1 MPDITTVNDKV
12 VEFRGVDNLVI
23 AEVTKDSLTEDYT
36 TGAVQA
42 LAPVAEIS
50 KTVESSSETHYYDN
64 VGALV
69 IRSEGSDE
77 VTLTVPALSL
87 PMLAYITGKH
97 IDDVTGAFIDGES
110 VEKYFAIG
118 YRLKLTDGT
127 YRYVWRLKGAFSIPD
142 ETSSTENNGTDTNN
156 QQLTYTGLQ
165 TLSKFDNAGGT
176 GVEGRAKSVVI
187 DERDG
192 KCDLTTFFS
201 TVQTPD
207 TIGNLAI
214 STVTALALS
223 SNAIQVTEGN
233 TDTLVATTSPS
244 GQHVS
249 WRSSN
254 PLVATVDSNGVVTAV
269 SVGTSVV
276 TATAGSYSAACTVTV
291 VSA

>member
-36 TGAVQA
+36 TGAVQM

-110 VEKYFAIG
+110 VERYFAIG

-176 GVEGRAKSVVI
+176 GVAGRAKSVVI

-214 STVTALALS
+214 STVTGLS
-223 SNAIQVTEGN
+223 IDKSTSSITVGG
-233 TDTLVATTSPS
+233 TDTITATTTPT
-244 GQHVS
+244 GKNVI
-249 WRSSN
+249 WTSSN
-254 PLVATVDSNGVVTAV
+254 PGVATVSGGVVTGVAA
-269 SVGTSVV
+269 GTAVV
-276 TATAGSYSAACTVTV
+276 TATAGHYSAACVVTV
-291 VSA
+291 STN

>member
-1 MPDITTVNDKV
+1 M
-12 VEFRGVDNLVI
+12 
-23 AEVTKDSLTEDYT
+23 
-36 TGAVQA
+36 
-42 LAPVAEIS
+42 PVAEIS

-110 VEKYFAIG
+110 VERYFAIG

-127 YRYVWRLKGAFSIPD
+127 YRYVWRMKGAFSIPD

-176 GVEGRAKSVVI
+176 GVAGRAKSVVI

-201 TVQTPD
+201 VVQTPD
-207 TIGNLAI
+207 TVGNLAI
-214 STVTALALS
+214 STVTAISIDKSTS
-223 SNAIQVTEGN
+223 SILVGG
-233 TDTLVATTSPS
+233 TDTITATTTPT
-244 GQHVS
+244 GKNVI
-249 WRSSN
+249 WTSSN
-254 PLVATVDSNGVVTAV
+254 PGVATVSGGVVTGVA
-269 SVGTSVV
+269 VGTAVV
-276 TATAGSYSAACTVTV
+276 TATAGHYSAACVVTV
-291 VSA
+291 STN